1 VGWDVLCSQI
11 MSTPDL
17 QKPRSWQEGRRL
29 RAWDLHL
36 QGWTQQH
43 IAEALGVTQGA
54 VSQWLK
60 RATTKGVAALRD
72 HPAPGPTPLL
82 TPDQHAQLVG
92 LLEQGAEAFGFR
104 GAVWT
109 CRRVAHLIHAQ
120 FGVTYHPAH
129 VSRLLKQLGWS
140 PQRPNLRAT
149 QRDDDAIAAWYAER
163 WPALKKRRGGTVAR
177 SSG

>member
-1 VGWDVLCSQI
+1 
-11 MSTPDL
+11 MSTHDHNQPL
-17 QKPRSWQEGRRL
+17 SWHEGRRL
-29 RAWDLHL
+29 RAWELHL

-60 RATTKGVAALRD
+60 RATAHGVTALQD

-82 TPDQHAQLVG
+82 TADQRTQLVA
-92 LLEQGAEAFGFR
+92 LLTQGAETFGFR

-109 CRRVAHLIHAQ
+109 CGRVARLIQEQ
-120 FGVTYHPAH
+120 FGVSYHPAH
-129 VSRLLKQLGWS
+129 VSRLLTQLDWT
-140 PQRPNLRAT
+140 PQRPIVRAM
-149 QRDDDAIAAWYAER
+149 QRDDDAIAAWYTER
-163 WPALKKRRGGTVAR
+163 WPALKKRRGVKAEL